1 MTLPMKNA
9 VSLMNDA
16 LPRWQR
22 LAPTLLLALMPVCAL
37 PAAAGPLAG
46 VDMPSPDKAKAGLP
60 APLPKPVRLSFCI
73 FDPLGPQG
81 KIIQS
86 ARDLAKFAEEWNLFA
101 DIRPYT
107 DERIAAEDFKA
118 GQCDVVAISTLRAK
132 QFNFTIGSIDA
143 PGNLRNYAEM
153 KSFMQMVAN
162 PVVASLA
169 VNGRYQ
175 IAAIVPIG
183 SIFVYVNDRQIN
195 SLSKAAGKRVVVLDW
210 EPNMSKLI
218 SGIGAQPVPADF
230 STYAGKFNNGQ
241 ADIIAAPA
249 MGYKPMELA
258 KGMGSKG
265 GVIRFPLLQATA
277 AVVVRRDRVLPKIPD
292 LDSRLNQLRK
302 FGLQYVDGL
311 FNMLKAAEDDIPKN
325 FWIDLPQAEQDKYYQ
340 MLSEARKVLTRN
352 GVYDPVMMSLLKRAR
367 CKNVPGAA
375 ECGNYDE

>member
-1 MTLPMKNA
+1 MILPMKNA
-9 VSLMNDA
+9 ASSMNEARPRRRWTALLLSLLL
-16 LPRWQR
+16 LPG
-22 LAPTLLLALMPVCAL
+22 LAPAASVGDIDVPD
-37 PAAAGPLAG
+37 PARL
-46 VDMPSPDKAKAGLP
+46 KGLP
-60 APLPKPVRLSFCI
+60 QPLPQPVRLSFCI

-81 KIIQS
+81 KIIQT
-86 ARDLAKFAEEWNLFA
+86 ARDLAKFAEDWNLFA
-101 DIRPYT
+101 DIRPYS
-107 DERIAAEDFKA
+107 DERVAAEDFKA

-153 KSFMQMVAN
+153 KTFLQMVSN

-175 IAAIVPIG
+175 IAAVVPIG

-195 SLSKAAGKRVVVLDW
+195 SLAKAAGKRVVVLDW
-210 EPNMSKLI
+210 EPNMAKLI
-218 SGIGAQPVPADF
+218 SGIGAQPVLADF

-249 MGYKPMELA
+249 MGWKPMELA
-258 KGMGSKG
+258 KGVGSKG

-277 AVVVRRDRVLPKIPD
+277 AVVIRRDKILPRIPD

-302 FGLQYVDGL
+302 FGLQYIDGL
-311 FNMLKAAEDDIPKN
+311 FNMLKAAEADIPRN
-325 FWIDLPQAEQDKYYQ
+325 LWIDLPQADQDKYYQ
-340 MLSEARKVLTRN
+340 MLAEARKVLTRN

-367 CKNVPGAA
+367 CKNVPSAA
-375 ECGNYDE
+375 ECGNFDE